1 MSSDA
6 VQVKSVT
13 LSAAQVIFTNVEVE
27 YSPTG
32 HRGFQTVFFTEEKI
46 NKEVLQ
52 SEIEPSLQYFPRRDF
67 GVKDSP
73 PEFVFFSL
81 SSEQIAVGRITPL
94 LDQVDKFGRKKMI
107 FAHMLVF
114 DAAEFRDRLDNNP
127 FAVFDADPFY
137 RSYEQVLESENV
149 HPGRFNIA
157 SRMVNI
163 EVRKL
168 LFRAD
173 CMPPYLRSGEN
184 LKKLILMA
192 SAASNSK
199 RKSYVLEV
207 HGSPEKF
214 LDVMRSLLAVMPP
227 SLRSACSFDTCFVG
241 DTGQAK
247 SSRSTF
253 WANGVGTKQRL
264 QQDSVIRV
272 DLDRQDSELSQAAT
286 DIQTPFEHWLASR
299 SEMKLQTLTSES
311 TQQQFHFINVLQ
323 DLLWGRRNAPGD
335 FGATEQKLFE
345 EFFAA
350 NTRYIAQLLRKNFS
364 RFPGEAVADD
374 LVERTLQWIKATGPT
389 ALSCVPRRFSSAQL
403 CERLVPRYQQS
414 SGASPKPVELEA
426 IQRCAFTDVPP
437 TDVSEAE
444 RLLRAFY
451 LYWVKNWESFQ
462 ELLALADCQEFSR
475 IAAWVIRATGLKA
488 EAKVFPLTKLAWFL
502 GFVGKGYTEE
512 NRNLL
517 KSLLFVPLA
526 AKQKAPVPIAGKSF
540 CRREVLRILTS
551 DSFQSKK
558 NYVESAV
565 THTSVQ
571 PQFRKVGVG
580 YTTTDQTPFR
590 PEQLHF
596 LRKDNGETIPSP
608 VQSAPFDTKIR
619 NCVKII
625 EDAFASNNEQIVGLP
640 LRATGF
646 LQSATGFRLLEQ
658 KRQDLDT
665 FVIATELSHFE
676 FQRVHGN
683 PFACPSLQMRPPVP
697 EFLRS
702 LKASQWFRTVRTM
715 IKFLSRRTPFWI
727 TGNYPVLLEVF
738 YSLFEILPEQL
749 RYRCSFSL
757 GVDPP
762 GDAYINRLQIT
773 GAEVFAGKEAPHFD
787 LSARKIPQEPEANRE
802 FVFERCLDKLAD
814 HERFDSVWA
823 SEPRILQQLYD
834 LSELLHGPPSN
845 FPATTT
851 FSEPVLRLFADL
863 NHVEIENRLEHSLCQ
878 QLGDIVG
885 RKILDRAKQYVSM
898 QCAEIPTILR
908 TGFTHEWLINATS
921 DWLSHDE
928 RGNLSDDERTDL
940 AYFMDQIKPN
950 TSPDAMKF
958 KALCNILFGETSRLA
973 AIMQLFEDKH
983 FDEAFGVV
991 CRKAMTRLGELGRST
1006 REFSVIFEQDG
1017 DTLVGITLDVPD
1029 ISLEASCNQVLAFR
1043 LMAAVFGCVAEVQE
1057 SDAGYT
1063 KRKPDRS
1070 WQLTRQN
1077 DKSGRLWPM
1086 IIECLEEGGRP

>member
-1 MSSDA
+1 MSSNA
-6 VQVKSVT
+6 VQGKSVT

-27 YSPTG
+27 FSPTG

-52 SEIEPSLQYFPRRDF
+52 SEIEPSLQYFPRSDF
-67 GVKDSP
+67 GAKDSP

-81 SSEQIAVGRITPL
+81 SSGQIAVGRITPL

-114 DAAEFRDRLDNNP
+114 DAAEFRDHLDNNP

-137 RSYEQVLESENV
+137 RSYEQVLESEKV
-149 HPGRFNIA
+149 TTGRFNIA
-157 SRMVNI
+157 PKLLNI
-163 EVRKL
+163 EFRKL

-173 CMPPYLRSGEN
+173 GMPPYLLSGEN
-184 LKKLILMA
+184 LRKLILIA
-192 SAASNSK
+192 SAASNLK

-207 HGSPEKF
+207 HGSPDKF
-214 LDVMRSLLAVMPP
+214 LDVMKSLFAVMPP

-299 SEMKLQTLTSES
+299 SEMTLQILTSES
-311 TQQQFHFINVLQ
+311 TQQQFHCINVLQ
-323 DLLWGRRNAPGD
+323 DLLWGRRNSPGD
-335 FGATEQKLFE
+335 FGAAEQQLFE

-364 RFPGEAVADD
+364 RFPGEAVADY
-374 LVERTLQWIKATGPT
+374 LVERALEWIKAEGPT
-389 ALSCVPRRFSSAQL
+389 ALSYVPRRFPGAQM
-403 CERLVPRYQQS
+403 CEWLVPRYQQS
-414 SGASPKPVELEA
+414 SGASPKPEELEA

-437 TDVSEAE
+437 TDASETE

-462 ELLALADCQEFSR
+462 ELLALTDRQEFSR
-475 IAAWVIRATGLKA
+475 IAAWVIGWAGLKA

-512 NRNLL
+512 NRKLL
-517 KSLLFVPLA
+517 KSLLFVPLT
-526 AKQKAPVPIAGKSF
+526 AKQKAPVPAAGKSF

-551 DSFQSKK
+551 GQFQSKK
-558 NYVESAV
+558 NYAESAF

-571 PQFRKVGVG
+571 PQFREVGVS
-580 YTTTDQTPFR
+580 YTRIDQLPFR
-590 PEQLHF
+590 PEQWRF
-596 LRKDNGETIPSP
+596 LRNDSGEITPFP
-608 VQSAPFDTKIR
+608 EHGPPFDVKTRK
-619 NCVKII
+619 CLKII
-625 EDAFASNNEQIVGLP
+625 EVAFTSNNEQIVGLRQP
-640 LRATGF
+640 ATGF
-646 LQSATGFRLLEQ
+646 LQSATGFLLLEQ
-658 KRQDLDT
+658 KRQESQT

-683 PFACPSLQMRPPVP
+683 PFACLSAEMPPPVP
-697 EFLRS
+697 QVVRS
-702 LKASQWFRTVRTM
+702 LKARQWFRIVRTM
-715 IKFLSRRTPFWI
+715 MKFLSRRTPFWI
-727 TGNYPVLLEVF
+727 TGNYPVLREVF

-787 LSARKIPQEPEANRE
+787 LTARKIPQEPEANRE
-802 FVFERCLDKLAD
+802 FVFERCLDKLVD

-834 LSELLHGPPSN
+834 LSELLHGPPPD
-845 FPATTT
+845 FPVTKT

-863 NHVEIENRLEHSLCQ
+863 NHMEIENRLEHSLCQ

-885 RKILDRAKQYVSM
+885 TKILDRAKQYVSM
-898 QCAEIPTILR
+898 HCAEIPTILR
-908 TGFTHEWLINATS
+908 TGFTHEWLINATG
-921 DWLSHDE
+921 DWLSHDQQ
-928 RGNLSDDERTDL
+928 GNLTDDEQTQL
-940 AYFMDQIKPN
+940 ASFLKRIERN
-950 TSPDAMKF
+950 ESPSTMKLRALDAM
-958 KALCNILFGETSRLA
+958 LCGVTSTLA
-973 AIMQLFEDKH
+973 TWMCMIEDKH
-983 FDEAFGVV
+983 CDEAFEAV
-991 CRKAMTRLGELGRST
+991 CQRAKTRLAELGSAR
-1006 REFSVIFEQDG
+1006 REFSFIPEPDG
-1017 DTLVGITLDVPD
+1017 DTLLGITLDVPD
-1029 ISLEASCNQVLAFR
+1029 RTLEESSNQVLAFR
-1043 LMAAVFGCVAEVQE
+1043 LLAAVFGCDAEE
-1057 SDAGYT
+1057 ERSGFLT
-1063 KRKPDRS
+1063 KKPDRC
-1070 WQLTRQN
+1070 WQLKRRN
-1077 DKSGRLWPM
+1077 EKSGRLWPQ
-1086 IIECLEEGGRP
+1086 IIECLEEEAIA